1 MALIGFGTFKLYYSY
16 IFLLVFFKFLSDY
29 IEGFNEKDYYK
40 KPNEESFTDF
50 GSIFAYHPLLRDFMY
65 FLGATCCGLILYI
78 IYRKIEKHRRNDSV
92 TLETIMIIQN
102 NLFGTK
108 NYFNF
113 SNLLIIS
120 FIYSLNIILRTFL
133 MSMKF
138 DAGFWTLE
146 ILFVIFLT
154 IRILK
159 VKIGNHQKVTIFIL
173 SIILFSVQ
181 IANSLLPKTDHHCKD
196 EECFDTYLNDNNMY
210 IFMEKKFGNFGWIF
224 LIFFLYII
232 DFMMR
237 DYSWVKL
244 KFLMDVKTIPI
255 FKIMLFIGI
264 VGCIIIFIIFIFV
277 TAFPCNTLENI
288 TMMDGNY
295 VYIDT
300 KKNVD
305 FSRQVCGLIDYNE
318 EKKTLSFYYDSLL
331 IFLKDYSES
340 NRQSLEIGIIPIYF
354 IINLFINFSQGM
366 ILKHLDPNAMLVNIN
381 FNYLLSRMI
390 TYIKNDAN
398 EEYLTVEE
406 FVLLELC
413 EILAIIAYMIYIELI
428 ELKFCRF
435 DYDLKKTIEQR
446 SIVDTRINLLDDID
460 SNENPDTKRDDKN
473 LHDEE
478 KKTDKIEL
486 RYKSDEDNLNTD

>member
-40 KPNEESFTDF
+40 KSNEESFTDF

-78 IYRKIEKHRRNDSV
+78 IYRKIEKQRRNDSV

-173 SIILFSVQ
+173 SIYPAKEYLNASSSFNSGFSVT
-181 IANSLLPKTDHHCKD
+181 SLT
-196 EECFDTYLNDNNMY
+196 
-210 IFMEKKFGNFGWIF
+210 
-224 LIFFLYII
+224 
-232 DFMMR
+232 
-237 DYSWVKL
+237 
-244 KFLMDVKTIPI
+244 
-255 FKIMLFIGI
+255 
-264 VGCIIIFIIFIFV
+264 
-277 TAFPCNTLENI
+277 
-288 TMMDGNY
+288 
-295 VYIDT
+295 
-300 KKNVD
+300 
-305 FSRQVCGLIDYNE
+305 
-318 EKKTLSFYYDSLL
+318 
-331 IFLKDYSES
+331 
-340 NRQSLEIGIIPIYF
+340 
-354 IINLFINFSQGM
+354 
-366 ILKHLDPNAMLVNIN
+366 
-381 FNYLLSRMI
+381 
-390 TYIKNDAN
+390 
-398 EEYLTVEE
+398 
-406 FVLLELC
+406 
-413 EILAIIAYMIYIELI
+413 
-428 ELKFCRF
+428 
-435 DYDLKKTIEQR
+435 
-446 SIVDTRINLLDDID
+446 
-460 SNENPDTKRDDKN
+460 
-473 LHDEE
+473 
-478 KKTDKIEL
+478 
-486 RYKSDEDNLNTD
+486 